1 MKTILLSAAAAA
13 ALAAAVAGPALAK
26 PGPEVEIEHAVAR
39 VVVIVEDRAD
49 IGVEIEQ
56 GSSELPALRLERDGA
71 NVRIDGGLGRRL
83 AGIRMGDSIRNCRS
97 GPDRT
102 RPGQGASVEVRNIG
116 RVNLDD
122 APLIVIRAPR
132 DVNIDAGG
140 AVYGS
145 IGRGASSVEL
155 GNGGCG
161 DWVVANTDGPVDLSF
176 GGSGAVTIGTSRSLD
191 VSLGGSGEV
200 IAGATGALDL
210 SMGGSGEAQIAQVDG
225 DADISIGGSG
235 EVAIR
240 RGRIP
245 NLSISIAGSG
255 DIDFGGTAGDVSV
268 SIAGSGDVRLAE
280 ATGAVSRSVVGSG
293 DIRIGR

>member
-1 MKTILLSAAAAA
+1 MKAILLSAAAIAA
-13 ALAAAVAGPALAK
+13 IAGPALAN

-49 IGVEIEQ
+49 IGVEIQQ
-56 GSSELPALRLERDGA
+56 GASELPALRLERDGA

-102 RPGQGASVEVRNIG
+102 RPGQGASVEVRNVG

-132 DVNIDAGG
+132 EVNIDAGG

-161 DWVVANTDGPVDLSF
+161 DWVVANTDGPVSASLA
-176 GGSGAVTIGTSRSLD
+176 GSGDIIIGTSRSLEA
-191 VSLGGSGEV
+191 SL
-200 IAGATGALDL
+200 AGAGDLTAAATGRLEV
-210 SMGGSGEAQIAQVDG
+210 SMVGAGGVVVAEVDG
-225 DADISIGGSG
+225 DTDISIGGAG
-235 EVAIR
+235 DVAVR
-240 RGRIP
+240 RGRSP
-245 NLSISIAGSG
+245 NLDISIAGAG
-255 DIDFGGTAGDVSV
+255 DVDFGGTAGDVSV
-268 SIAGSGDVRLAE
+268 SIAGAGDVRIAE
-280 ATGAVSRSVVGSG
+280 ATGAVSRSIVGAG
-293 DIRIGR
+293 DVRIGR

>member
-1 MKTILLSAAAAA
+1 MKTILLSAAAIAA
-13 ALAAAVAGPALAK
+13 IAGPALAK

-39 VVVIVEDRAD
+39 VVVIVGDRAD
-49 IGVEIEQ
+49 IGIEIEQ
-56 GSSELPALRLERDGA
+56 GASELPALRIERDGA

-83 AGIRMGDSIRNCRS
+83 AGIRMGDSIRDCRA
-97 GPDRT
+97 GPDQT

-116 RVNLDD
+116 WVNLDD
-122 APLIVIRAPR
+122 APLIVVRAPR

-145 IGRGASSVEL
+145 IGRGARSVEL

-161 DWVVANTDGPVDLSF
+161 DWVVANTDGPVDVSSA
-176 GGSGAVTIGTSRSLD
+176 GSGDMLVGTSRSLGANL
-191 VSLGGSGEV
+191 VGSGEMT
-200 IAGATGALDL
+200 AGATGGLEINI
-210 SMGGSGEAQIAQVDG
+210 GGSGSAVVAQVDG
-225 DADISIGGSG
+225 DTDINIGGSG

-240 RGRIP
+240 RGRSP
-245 NLSISIAGSG
+245 NLSIAIGGSG

-268 SIAGSGDVRLAE
+268 SIAGSGDVRIAE
-280 ATGAVSRSVVGSG
+280 ATGAVSRSIVGSG

>member
-13 ALAAAVAGPALAK
+13 ALAAVAGPALAK
-26 PGPEVEIEHAVAR
+26 PGPEVEIDHAVAR

-83 AGIRMGDSIRNCRS
+83 AGVRMGDSIRDCRS

-116 RVNLDD
+116 RINLDD

-140 AVYGS
+140 AVFGS

-161 DWVVANTDGPVDLSF
+161 DWVVANTNGPVDLSF
-176 GGSGAVTIGTSRSLD
+176 GGSGAVTVGTSRSLD

-200 IAGATGALDL
+200 IAGATGSLDL